1 MLQTRLG
8 PLIGVPLEGA
18 TAYLGIPYALP
29 PTGARRWRAPEPAE
43 PWDEVRHATAFG
55 PSAPQLAGPFSGL
68 VPGMQVGETSED
80 CLTLNVWSP
89 DGADRLPVLV
99 WLHGGAF
106 QIGGSSLPTYDGR
119 LLALEQQLVVVSVNY
134 RLGALGWLTGADGVT
149 PGCGHLDQVLALQ
162 WVRDTISDFGGD
174 PGCVTVVGES
184 AGAGSVVHLLAES
197 EGLFHRAV
205 AASPG
210 VGQTLPV
217 PLAQQVADALMSRI
231 RLDSPVADVLAAQ
244 AEVAAEL
251 LPVVGSMPFHPA
263 GEPVVGRTGD
273 VPLLAGTTAH
283 EMRLF
288 VPALELD
295 DATLTG
301 LLEPLLSA
309 EAHRPLGSAAVA
321 QVVAAYDGPSAFGDI
336 ATDVTMRLP
345 LGDLLDHHDGPVYVY
360 SFTWESAEHG
370 ACHAVDLPFLFGT
383 LDREGWSAWLGD
395 TGDGEQLSRAVR
407 DAWGSFA
414 RDGVPV
420 AKGLPHWPSYD
431 AARPTMLLGRTVEVV
446 EDPLAEA
453 RRRCAPVR

>member
-1 MLQTRLG
+1 VLRTRLG
-8 PLIGVPLEGA
+8 SLAGRPLDGA

-29 PTGARRWRAPEPAE
+29 PVGPRRWQPPVPAE
-43 PWDEVRHATAFG
+43 PWEGVRDATAFG
-55 PSAPQLAGPFSGL
+55 PSAPQLEGPFSGL
-68 VPGMQVGETSED
+68 VPGMRVTETSEE
-80 CLTLNVWSP
+80 CLTLNVWVP
-89 DGADRLPVLV
+89 DGADRLPVLL

-119 LLALEQQLVVVSVNY
+119 LLAVEQRLVVVSVNY
-134 RLGALGWLTGADGVT
+134 RLGALGWLAGADGVT
-149 PGCGHLDQVLALQ
+149 PNCGQRDQVLALE
-162 WVRDTISDFGGD
+162 WVRDTIADFGGD

-184 AGAGSVVHLLAES
+184 AGAGSVVHLLAETD
-197 EGLFHRAV
+197 GLFQRAI
-205 AASPG
+205 AQSPG
-210 VGQTLPV
+210 VGQTLPRA
-217 PLAQQVADALMSRI
+217 LAQQVADALTSRV
-231 RLDSPVADVLAAQ
+231 RLDAPVEELLAAQ

-263 GEPVVGRTGD
+263 GEPVIGRTGD

-309 EAHRPLGSAAVA
+309 EAHRPLGTDAVA
-321 QVVAAYDGPSAFGDI
+321 QVVAAYDGPTAFGDI

-345 LGDLLDHHDGPVYVY
+345 LGDLLDRHAGPVYAY
-360 SFTWESAEHG
+360 SFTWESAAYG
-370 ACHAVDLPFLFGT
+370 ACHGADLPFLFGT
-383 LDREGWSAWLGD
+383 LDREGWAEWLGD
-395 TGDGEQLSRAVR
+395 TGDGVQLSQAVR

-414 RDGVPV
+414 REGVPT
-420 AKGLPHWPSYD
+420 AKGLPHWPAYD